1 MLSQI
6 VKIGADATGFHRV
19 VAGVANVTNKA
30 FAAVGKEITNR
41 FLGAFAAGAVI
52 DRITGFVKDTVDYA
66 DNLGDLA
73 ENLGIT
79 VEEVQRLQVAS
90 SLAGVKFGKL
100 QVILE
105 KIIALQ
111 ADAVQ
116 GDKKAVGIFAA
127 LGLDPNKANALEI
140 MQAAIGNQAVAAD
153 LFGKKINNVSNTIE
167 KLRKLGPIKFI
178 SEGQSDELGKANDQI
193 EEAYRKLKV
202 SATPGIVAALKGGAA
217 ALDQMSKPGT
227 GPIGSGIVFDTI
239 TNTFKRLFGGTE
251 GGVDLSALPIDPN
264 RKGKKQQNQPPAT
277 PPLSLALQ
285 SDALSRIGLFVG
297 GRTSVADQ
305 MVTIGNYQ
313 LSELRAIRQSIQEAN
328 R

>member
-6 VKIGADATGFHRV
+6 VKIGADATGFQRA

-30 FAAVGKEITNR
+30 FASVGKEITNR

-127 LGLDPNKANALEI
+127 LGLDPNKASALQVME
-140 MQAAIGNQAVAAD
+140 AAIGNQAVAAD
-153 LFGKKINNVSNTIE
+153 LFGKRINNVANTVE
-167 KLRKLGPIKFI
+167 KLRTLGPIQLI
-178 SEGQSDELGKANDQI
+178 TTEQTDAIGKANDQLD
-193 EEAYRKLKV
+193 EAMRKLKTT
-202 SATPGIVAALKGGAA
+202 ATPGITAGLNSLSFLIESKMKEVGLMAKVPGTIPWFAKTMQSMFGSNPETKPA
-217 ALDQMSKPGT
+217 KPGMA
-227 GPIGSGIVFDTI
+227 GPSSFQ
-239 TNTFKRLFGGTE
+239 
-251 GGVDLSALPIDPN
+251 SP
-264 RKGKKQQNQPPAT
+264 QT

-305 MVTIGNYQ
+305 MVSIGNYQ